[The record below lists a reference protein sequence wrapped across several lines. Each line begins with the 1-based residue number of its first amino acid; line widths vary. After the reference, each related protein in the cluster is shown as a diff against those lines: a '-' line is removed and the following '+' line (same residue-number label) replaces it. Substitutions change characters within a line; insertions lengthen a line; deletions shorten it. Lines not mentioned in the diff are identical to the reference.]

1 MSKHSTFVTFSWAR
15 SNFHPLK
22 IKRHGILP
30 GKPDKTT
37 LEVLKMLF
45 SAKETTS
52 QNAWMN
58 ALTLRNGTLRK
69 LLTTS
74 SDGWKTKFLTS
85 LLSET
90 KHSQVLIPVLKVLL
104 PKLHGLRIMKPQSK
118 VTLIMVRNDI

>member
-1 MSKHSTFVTFSWAR
+1 VTFSWAR

-52 QNAWMN
+52 QNAWTN
-58 ALTLRNGTLRK
+58 ALILRNGTLRK

-85 LLSET
+85 SLSET
-90 KHSQVLIPVLKVLL
+90 KHSQVLILVLKVLL